1 MATPSRSER
10 LADET
15 RQRIISAALQ
25 LFGQL
30 GYSQATTRA
39 IADAAGVN
47 EVTLFRHFGNKKTL
61 LFACMQDFN
70 KTGFALNFEEELT
83 GDYACDL
90 LRMATR
96 QLADTRAK
104 PDILRV
110 MLCDSRN
117 VPELREAL
125 LSGARGNLS
134 RLSAYFQQ
142 QVQAGYVRS
151 DLDPEVLAFA
161 FDSMFSTS
169 LLVESMLQE
178 PLTPRLSPE
187 ALVTPLVDLFVRAT
201 QVPVPAR
208 V

>member
-1 MATPSRSER
+1 MAPPPHSER

-39 IADAAGVN
+39 IASTAGVN
-47 EVTLFRHFGNKKTL
+47 EVTLFRHFGNKKNL
-61 LFACMQDFN
+61 LYACMQAFN
-70 KTGFALNFEEELT
+70 ETSFPLSFEAELT
-83 GDYACDL
+83 GDYAHDL
-90 LRMATR
+90 LNMATR
-96 QLADTRAK
+96 QMDDTRANL
-104 PDILRV
+104 DMLRV

-134 RLSAYFQQ
+134 QLSAYFQQ
-142 QVQAGYVRS
+142 QIEAGEIRL

-169 LLVESMLQE
+169 LLVESMFQE
-178 PLTPRLSPE
+178 PLTPRLSSE
-187 ALVTPLVDLFVRAT
+187 ALVTPLVDLFLRAT

-208 V
+208 I